1 MYGKGPGPGVLA
13 SRRVP
18 ACRVREQPC
27 WRGEGTGQ
35 PCLWGEGTALPAA
48 ATCLWAWPGC
58 WEGLPGTW
66 VGELFNAGQP
76 QLLLPSRF
84 ELCQVKYFQ
93 VIRSKRENSKLPLC
107 FREKGQWGWGTSV
120 RPQVRQC
127 CYLFYFFQRLLP
139 DPILKLR
146 TIIGFGGCSTKWV
159 SSLDG
164 LGSMC
169 VITD

>member
-35 PCLWGEGTALPAA
+35 PCPQGEGTALPAA

-58 WEGLPGTW
+58 WEGLTGTW
-66 VGELFNAGQP
+66 VGELFSAGQS

-93 VIRSKRENSKLPLC
+93 VIPSKRENSKLPLC
-107 FREKGQWGWGTSV
+107 FREKGAMGMGDLSLTTSATML
-120 RPQVRQC
+120 
-127 CYLFYFFQRLLP
+127 LFVLFFPEAFTRSHPEAENNYRLWRLQHQM
-139 DPILKLR
+139 
-146 TIIGFGGCSTKWV
+146 GQ
-159 SSLDG
+159 
-164 LGSMC
+164 
-169 VITD
+169 